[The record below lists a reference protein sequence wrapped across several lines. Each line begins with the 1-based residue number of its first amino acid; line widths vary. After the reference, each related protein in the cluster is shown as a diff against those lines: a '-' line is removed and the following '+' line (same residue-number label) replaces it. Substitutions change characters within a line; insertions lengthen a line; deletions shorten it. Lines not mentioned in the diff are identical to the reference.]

1 MTRKYECLI
10 LAFVVVACWPAL
22 AESAED
28 NPKATVGKLVVVM
41 PPNAN
46 GLNYFPD
53 EQISVIGKSPS
64 RLLVV
69 SGNATVLLQGPS
81 LADRKS
87 TRLNYSHT

>member
-10 LAFVVVACWPAL
+10 LALIVVACWAVV

-41 PPNAN
+41 PPNTN

-53 EQISVIGKSPS
+53 EQISVLGKSPT

-69 SGNATVLLQGPS
+69 SGNAKIGRAHV
-81 LADRKS
+81 
-87 TRLNYSHT
+87 